1 MFAGYYRAP
10 ALTAKAFDDQGYYR
24 SGDLFEIAGE
34 RQQFYRFVGRCKDI
48 VVRGVMKISAEEVE
62 ALLLGHPAVADAA
75 VVAVPDAQLGEKVGA
90 CIVPRGGAPT
100 LAELVR
106 YLRDDCRLA
115 VFKLP
120 EQLMLVEALPRN
132 PVGKLIKRELRER
145 FAAARETGA

>member
-1 MFAGYYRAP
+1 MATEPGLASDWAWP
-10 ALTAKAFDDQGYYR
+10 QAA
-24 SGDLFEIAGE
+24 
-34 RQQFYRFVGRCKDI
+34 
-48 VVRGVMKISAEEVE
+48 VVAQ
-62 ALLLGHPAVADAA
+62 PVAWQPVA

-120 EQLMLVEALPRN
+120 EHLMLVDALPRN
-132 PVGKLIKRELRER
+132 PVGKLIKRELRAR
-145 FAAARETGA
+145 FASARETA